1 MLELDNIIYFD
12 TDNDFYAFCVKP
24 QVMVCDNTSGN
35 ISYDFDFTDD
45 YKTALT
51 NNKKFC
57 IKDENSK
64 IYKHNCVSY
73 KLISKDVQNLEPY
86 FAGFTD
92 KKINKKLQALEEN
105 GD

>member
-12 TDNDFYAFCVKP
+12 SDDDFYAFSVKP
-24 QVMVCDNTSGN
+24 IAMICSNACDSLG
-35 ISYDFDFTDD
+35 YDFDFTDD
-45 YKTALT
+45 YKNALT
-51 NNKKFC
+51 NNKRFC

-64 IYKHNCVSY
+64 VYKHNCVSY

-86 FAGFTD
+86 FAKFTD
-92 KKINKKLQALEEN
+92 RKISKKLQQLEEN

>member
-1 MLELDNIIYFD
+1 MLELDNILYFD
-12 TDNDFYAFCVKP
+12 NDDDFFAFTVKP
-24 QVMVCDNTSGN
+24 QVIICDNESGY
-35 ISYDFDFTDD
+35 SGYDIDFTDD
-45 YKTALT
+45 YKNAVS
-51 NNKKFC
+51 NNKRFC

-64 IYKHNCVSY
+64 VYKHNCVSY
-73 KLISKDVQNLEPY
+73 KLMSKDVQNLEPY